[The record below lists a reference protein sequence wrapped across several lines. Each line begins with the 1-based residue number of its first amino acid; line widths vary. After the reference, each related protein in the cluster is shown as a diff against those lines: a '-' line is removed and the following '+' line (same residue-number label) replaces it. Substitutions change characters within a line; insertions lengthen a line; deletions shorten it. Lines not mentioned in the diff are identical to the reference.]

1 MKLSLYLNLSQGV
14 PSHLNR
20 NHLLSNPFVQCVRED
35 EEDDLVKEA
44 YRQFLWGASQFA
56 TGQQVNGCKTV
67 SQIASEFGLEISDSC
82 QIEELPDAGRILR
95 NVADRIRHGEKI
107 VEVFN
112 QPDSFNYLLRQ
123 YIHKTVNSASVIK
136 PLLLLFSDLLN
147 IRTNNSG
154 IIIVQQVNCRRVMG
168 AGLAAAIAKK
178 YPHVLLS
185 YTKRE
190 KPWKLGDTQF
200 VAIAPDGYVCNLAG
214 QENYGREKVQ
224 TDIEAVRAGLASVR
238 NFAIKDKLQIY
249 IPFGFGS
256 GNAGGKT
263 STERMETWGKVQQAI
278 ADVCPEAI
286 IVFKPFE

>member
-14 PSHLNR
+14 PSELNET
-20 NHLLSNPFVQCVRED
+20 HLLSNPFIQCAKEYQ
-35 EEDDLVKEA
+35 EADLVKEA
-44 YRQFLWGASQFA
+44 YRRFLWGASQLA
-56 TGQQVNGCKTV
+56 IGQQINRQKTV
-67 SQIASEFGLEISDSC
+67 SQIASEFGLEVSASC
-82 QIEELPDAGRILR
+82 LIEELSDAGSILR
-95 NVADRIRHGEKI
+95 NVANRIRHGEKI
-107 VEVFN
+107 VEIFS
-112 QPDSFNYLLRQ
+112 QPDSFNYLLKQ
-123 YIHKTVNSASVIK
+123 YIRKTVNSASVIQ
-136 PLLLLFSDLLN
+136 PLLLLFGDILT
-147 IRTNNSG
+147 IGGDNSG
-154 IIIVQQVNCRRVMG
+154 IVIVQQVNCRRVMG

-200 VAIAPDGYVCNLAG
+200 VEIEDGYVCNLAG

-224 TDIEAVRAGLASVR
+224 TDIEAVKAGLESVR
-238 NFAIKDKLQIY
+238 NFAIENKLQIY

-256 GNAGGKT
+256 GNAGGRT
-263 STERMETWGKVQQAI
+263 SIERMDTWRRVQQAI